1 MARLDYH
8 DRIRDTAI
16 DGMHTI
22 KDVVSTIVDAI
33 NGGNSYR

>member
-8 DRIRDTAI
+8 NRVQHTAI

-22 KDVVSTIVDAI
+22 KDMVSTVVDAV
-33 NGGNSYR
+33 NGGKSYR